1 MAKTDVNKVKKYLAK
16 CLSENG
22 IKVNDIALFGS
33 HLDGIPNDDSDID
46 FIVISESFINKD
58 LFERVK
64 MIRGVDLKVI
74 QKFDV
79 PLDILL
85 KTPQEF
91 ENILRAKMIHAEVI

>member
-1 MAKTDVNKVKKYLAK
+1 MAKTDVDKVKKYLAK
-16 CLSENG
+16 CLLENG

-33 HLDGIPNDDSDID
+33 HLDGIPNADSDID
-46 FIVISESFINKD
+46 LIVISESFINKD
-58 LFERVK
+58 LFERAK
-64 MIRGVDLKVI
+64 MMRGVELKVI

-91 ENILRAKMIHAEVI
+91 ENMRSAKMIHAEVI